1 MALENFDKKINIKDL
16 KLSLD
21 PPGGGGNIEAEKAG
35 ADFYIEIDYAKGKG
49 SPSRVFRAMSDL
61 IDALQSTDQSL
72 IKSIDAK
79 LKPVLLLEDVETGSV
94 RAWLKQAIES
104 VDDEGLKEG
113 DVKKIVGAY
122 LVRAKYLIVNF
133 LDKKT
138 DIKGVQE
145 IGALERDLH
154 KLAEATDVKRI
165 PAYQPVSREAL
176 VRDIARIN
184 EALSPLNDDDKA
196 VLVAGEETTDFNL
209 SLHIAPETI
218 EDLITSETIPSVA
231 EMILKVKKPDFLGTS
246 QWEFKHDNR
255 TMPAKILDEDWLK
268 RFQAGEIPV
277 KPGDAIRAQVVTEVK
292 YGFDREVVATHYNVT
307 QVIQVIPKAQTSQPK
322 LFPESGERQF
332 TITDEEIAE
341 SLGDVEKE
349 KPRD

>member
-1 MALENFDKKINIKDL
+1 MPLENLDRINIKDL
-16 KLSLD
+16 KLDHL
-21 PPGGGGNIEAEKAG
+21 PPEGAGDKEMAEREG
-35 ADFYIEIDYAKGKG
+35 ADFYIKIDFQKGKG

-61 IDALQSTDQSL
+61 IDALQATDQSL

-79 LKPVLLLEDVETGSV
+79 LKPVLLLEDVESGSIK
-94 RAWLKQAIES
+94 AWLKQAIES
-104 VDDEGLKEG
+104 IDDEGLKEA
-113 DVKKIVGAY
+113 DVKKILGAY

-138 DIKGVQE
+138 DIKGTQE
-145 IGALERDLH
+145 IATLESDLL

-165 PAYQPVSREAL
+165 PAYQPISREAL

-184 EALSPLNDDDKA
+184 EALTPLNDDDR
-196 VLVAGEETTDFNL
+196 VQLVTGEDSTNFNL
-209 SLHIAPETI
+209 ALHIAPETI

-255 TMPAKILDEDWLK
+255 TLIAKILDEDWLK
-268 RFQAGEIPV
+268 RFQAGEVPV
-277 KPGDAIRAQVVTEVK
+277 SPGDAIRAQIVTEVK

-307 QVIQVIPKAQTSQPK
+307 QVIQVIPKSQTSQPS
-322 LFPESGERQF
+322 LFPQGNKREISDGE
-332 TITDEEIAE
+332 
-341 SLGDVEKE
+341 L
-349 KPRD
+349 